1 MKHFKNTKIFTLLIA
16 VPLILA
22 LSISCKSNEEP
33 TKVAVEIPSQYYGT
47 WVYTSGSAD
56 ALELNSSSDGSSTS
70 VGIFIYNTNG
80 SYLDSQSLTGSA
92 GYVDWSNIDVTK
104 NSDTSWSWKGYTFSF
119 NSSTGGTL
127 SYNGSDYA
135 IIKKQN

>member
-16 VPLILA
+16 VPLILV

-56 ALELNSSSDGSSTS
+56 ALRLDGSSTVVDIS
-70 VGIFIYNTNG
+70 IYNTNG
-80 SYLDSQSLTGSA
+80 SYLDGQVHVGSA
-92 GYVDWSNIDVTK
+92 GYVDWSNIGVTK

-127 SYNGSDYA
+127 SYNGSDYT

>member
-47 WVYTSGSAD
+47 WVYTSGSTN
-56 ALELNSSSDGSSTS
+56 ALKLESSSTFVQIS
-70 VGIFIYNTNG
+70 IYNTNG
-80 SYLDSQSLTGSA
+80 SYLDGQAATGSA
-92 GYVDWSNIDVTK
+92 GYIDWSNIDVTK

-127 SYNGSDYA
+127 SYNSSDYA

>member
-47 WVYTSGSAD
+47 WVYTSGSNN
-56 ALELNSSSDGSSTS
+56 ALKLESSSTFVQIS
-70 VGIFIYNTNG
+70 IYNTNG
-80 SYLDSQSLTGSA
+80 SYLDGHVATGSA

-127 SYNGSDYA
+127 SYNSSDYA

>member
-47 WVYTSGSAD
+47 WVYTSGSAN
-56 ALELNSSSDGSSTS
+56 ALELNSSSDGSSENVS
-70 VGIFIYNTNG
+70 ILIYGTDG
-80 SYLDSQSLTGSA
+80 SYLDRQVSVGSA
-92 GYVDWSNIDVTK
+92 GYIDWSDIGVTK

-127 SYNGSDYA
+127 SYNSSDYA